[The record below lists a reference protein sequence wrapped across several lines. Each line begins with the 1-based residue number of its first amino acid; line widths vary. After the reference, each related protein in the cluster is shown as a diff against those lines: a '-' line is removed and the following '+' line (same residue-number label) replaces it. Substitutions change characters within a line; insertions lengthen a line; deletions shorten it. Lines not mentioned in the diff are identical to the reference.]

1 MKPFM
6 LTRSLARALGPAT
19 KPALKL
25 TIFCVAVAG
34 LFWVAPMEALAQTV
48 TLDLGQQG
56 DTSSTGRVIQL
67 VLLLTILSLAPAIL
81 VMMTSFTRIVVVLSF
96 LRIAMGTQQTPPN
109 QVLISLA
116 LAYTSTAHVALVLAF
131 APVLTGLVG
140 AAVER
145 RRSSRWWWG
154 GVAVALAGEAILIL
168 LRGQGS
174 GEATLY
180 GDLLALAAC
189 FAVAGGYVAG
199 SRLSPSIGT
208 WSVTAWGALLGCAVA
223 VPVAAAQFAIG
234 GWPDAGLTAWTAI
247 GWLALFSSLLGYV
260 AWYWALA
267 GGGVARIST
276 LQFLQ
281 PAVTLLLAV
290 ILFTETMTPAL
301 LLSGVVILIGVA
313 MARRG

>member
-1 MKPFM
+1 M
-6 LTRSLARALGPAT
+6 LAIVIWGATPAAT
-19 KPALKL
+19 KYAVAEIDPLAVGMLRTALAGLAVAPAL
-25 TIFCVAVAG
+25 
-34 LFWVAPMEALAQTV
+34 
-48 TLDLGQQG
+48 
-56 DTSSTGRVIQL
+56 
-67 VLLLTILSLAPAIL
+67 LLLRLPLPRDRTGWRLL
-81 VMMTSFTRIVVVLSF
+81 
-96 LRIAMGTQQTPPN
+96 
-109 QVLISLA
+109 LISTASGFIGFPLLFSLA
-116 LAYTSTAHVALVLAF
+116 LAHTSTAHAALVLAL

-140 AAVER
+140 AVVER
-145 RRSSRWWWG
+145 RRPGRWWWG
-154 GVAVALAGEAILIL
+154 GVTVASAGAAALIL

-180 GDLLALAAC
+180 GDLMALAAC

-199 SRLSPSIGT
+199 SRLSPVIGT

-223 VPVAAAQFAIG
+223 VPVVATQFAIG

-247 GWLALFSSLLGYV
+247 GWLAVVSSLLGYV

-281 PAVTLLLAV
+281 PAVTLILAV
-290 ILFTETMTPAL
+290 ILFAEAMTPVL
-301 LLSGVVILIGVA
+301 LLSGAVILIGVA

>member
-1 MKPFM
+1 MSARPVTVFGPWAVG
-6 LTRSLARALGPAT
+6 TLAIVIWGATPAAT
-19 KPALKL
+19 KY
-25 TIFCVAVAG
+25 AVAEVDPLAVGMLRTALAG
-34 LFWVAPMEALAQTV
+34 LAVAP
-48 TLDLGQQG
+48 
-56 DTSSTGRVIQL
+56 
-67 VLLLTILSLAPAIL
+67 VLLL
-81 VMMTSFTRIVVVLSF
+81 
-96 LRIAMGTQQTPPN
+96 LRLPLPRDKAGWRLL
-109 QVLISLA
+109 LISTASGFIGFPMLFSLA
-116 LAYTSTAHVALVLAF
+116 LAHTSTAHAALVLAL
-131 APVLTGLVG
+131 APVLTGVVG
-140 AAVER
+140 AVVER
-145 RRSSRWWWG
+145 RRPGRWWWG
-154 GVAVALAGEAILIL
+154 GVAVASAGAAALIL

>member
-1 MKPFM
+1 MSIRPVTVFGPWAAGV
-6 LTRSLARALGPAT
+6 LAIVIWGATPAAT
-19 KPALKL
+19 KYAVAEVDPLAVGMLRTALAGLAVAPAL
-25 TIFCVAVAG
+25 
-34 LFWVAPMEALAQTV
+34 
-48 TLDLGQQG
+48 
-56 DTSSTGRVIQL
+56 
-67 VLLLTILSLAPAIL
+67 LLLRLPLPRDRAGWRL
-81 VMMTSFTRIVVVLSF
+81 L
-96 LRIAMGTQQTPPN
+96 
-109 QVLISLA
+109 LISTASGFIGFPLLFSLA
-116 LAYTSTAHVALVLAF
+116 LAHTSTAHAALVLAL
-131 APVLTGLVG
+131 APVLTGVVG
-140 AAVER
+140 AVVER
-145 RRSSRWWWG
+145 RRPGRWWWG
-154 GVAVALAGEAILIL
+154 GVAVASAGAAALIL

-223 VPVAAAQFAIG
+223 VPIVVAQFAIG

-247 GWLALFSSLLGYV
+247 GWLVLFSSLLAYV

-290 ILFTETMTPAL
+290 VLFAETMTPAF
-301 LLSGVVILIGVA
+301 LLSGAVILIGVA